1 MRPRAIRNSG
11 SSEDRM
17 TDESMELDLQG
28 FVNGQLDPERRFAV
42 ADYLAA
48 HPARAA
54 EVIADMRL
62 TEGLRLACETLD
74 GPPPPELQAAA
85 ARLSQTLDRR
95 ERLRRALPWAAGVAL
110 FAFGWS
116 GHALWTGQEAR
127 RAEARMLPLVESALD
142 ARAAVE
148 VRQALAGS
156 TARHPVDLQAVV
168 ASVGVTLPG
177 LPSDWQVRDAQ
188 VVATPER
195 PGVVLVLDTPD
206 MGEVMLFTVASAD
219 LGPDA
224 PPSTFDYRG
233 NSVAVFE
240 RDSAAY
246 VLVDNSGVA
255 AQISRGA
262 DRLARRFN

>member
-1 MRPRAIRNSG
+1 
-11 SSEDRM
+11 M

-62 TEGLRLACETLD
+62 TEGLRLACGTLD
-74 GPPPPELQAAA
+74 SPPPPALLGAA
-85 ARLSQTLDRR
+85 ARLSQGLERR
-95 ERLRRALPWAAGVAL
+95 DRLRRALPWAAAVAL

-116 GHALWTGQEAR
+116 GHAVWTGQEAR
-127 RAEARMLPLVESALD
+127 RVEARVLPIVESALD

-148 VRQALAGS
+148 VRQALAG
-156 TARHPVDLQAVV
+156 AAPVDPVELDMVA
-168 ASVGVTLPG
+168 ASVGVTLPD
-177 LPSDWQVRDAQ
+177 LPAGWRVRDAQ

-255 AQISRGA
+255 AQVSRGA